1 MPASSL
7 DHVAATR
14 RSRFLAGATAL
25 ALVLAAG
32 VVWTSGPG
40 AVAEPTMVPL
50 QSTQPTAT
58 IGATGAPLPSLAP
71 IVTRVTPAVVSL
83 TTTKGLGS
91 GFVIDPKGYV
101 VTNNHVVADT
111 TEADVRFSD
120 GKKFKARLVGRDE
133 ATDIAL
139 LKIDTP
145 TVLPSVRFGDDRRAR
160 VGDWVLAVGNPFG
173 LGGTVTAGIISARG
187 RDEIGRTQF
196 TDYLQVDAA
205 INPGNSGG
213 PTFDMSGRVIG
224 MNTGGL
230 ANRSGDAIAGI
241 GFAIPASTIQ
251 RIVEDLKTS
260 GTVTRGFLGVQIESL
275 SEDAAKAVGLPNT
288 NGALV
293 TGVVEGSPAERA
305 GIRQGDVILKIN
317 GVAVKDNRDLSR
329 RIAALSA
336 GEQASFTIWRD
347 NKQITINVTVAKR
360 DRVAE
365 APSLPGE
372 DGSIQRLTSLG
383 VALKTITP
391 EMRTAFALDQH
402 AGGVLITDIDFG
414 SDAAVSGLRPGD
426 RIVAVG
432 GGKVA
437 TLGDVNLAIEQAKSL
452 KRDLVL
458 LFVETPQGQKA
469 HLTVKLT
476 KP

>member
-1 MPASSL
+1 MPASSF
-7 DHVAATR
+7 DYVAAKR
-14 RSRFLAGATAL
+14 RSRLFAGATAM

-58 IGATGAPLPSLAP
+58 VGATGAPLPSLAP

-120 GKKFKARLVGRDE
+120 GKKLKAKLVGRDE

-145 TVLPSVRFGDDRRAR
+145 MTLPSVRFGDDRKAR

-241 GFAIPASTIQ
+241 GFAIPSSTIQ

-329 RIAALSA
+329 RIAALNA

-347 NKQITINVTVAKR
+347 NKQITVNVTVAKR

-365 APSLPGE
+365 APSLPSE

-383 VALKTITP
+383 VALKAITP

>member
-1 MPASSL
+1 M
-7 DHVAATR
+7 
-14 RSRFLAGATAL
+14 
-25 ALVLAAG
+25 
-32 VVWTSGPG
+32 
-40 AVAEPTMVPL
+40 
-50 QSTQPTAT
+50 
-58 IGATGAPLPSLAP
+58 
-71 IVTRVTPAVVSL
+71 
-83 TTTKGLGS
+83 
-91 GFVIDPKGYV
+91 
-101 VTNNHVVADT
+101 
-111 TEADVRFSD
+111 
-120 GKKFKARLVGRDE
+120 
-133 ATDIAL
+133 
-139 LKIDTP
+139 
-145 TVLPSVRFGDDRRAR
+145 
-160 VGDWVLAVGNPFG
+160 
-173 LGGTVTAGIISARG
+173 
-187 RDEIGRTQF
+187 
-196 TDYLQVDAA
+196 
-205 INPGNSGG
+205 
-213 PTFDMSGRVIG
+213 
-224 MNTGGL
+224 
-230 ANRSGDAIAGI
+230 
-241 GFAIPASTIQ
+241 
-251 RIVEDLKTS
+251 
-260 GTVTRGFLGVQIESL
+260 
-275 SEDAAKAVGLPNT
+275 
-288 NGALV
+288 

-305 GIRQGDVILKIN
+305 GIKQGDVILKIN

-329 RIAALSA
+329 RIAALNA

-365 APSLPGE
+365 APSLPSE
-372 DGSIQRLTSLG
+372 DGPIQRLTSLG

-437 TLGDVNLAIEQAKSL
+437 TLADVNLAIEQAKSL